1 MFHRETEKELPV
13 KSTFG
18 HRNFNEYLYGT
29 DHNQYQLK
37 IPGSTEYVSFR
48 IDHKTLNLG
57 LGVGGC
63 RKGLWRDKVIINW
76 VN

>member
-1 MFHRETEKELPV
+1 MFHRETEKEVPF

-18 HRNFNEYLYGT
+18 RRNFNEYLYDI

-37 IPGSTEYVSFR
+37 IPGSMEYVSFR

-57 LGVGGC
+57 LGVGGAG
-63 RKGLWRDKVIINW
+63 KGFGEIR
-76 VN
+76 